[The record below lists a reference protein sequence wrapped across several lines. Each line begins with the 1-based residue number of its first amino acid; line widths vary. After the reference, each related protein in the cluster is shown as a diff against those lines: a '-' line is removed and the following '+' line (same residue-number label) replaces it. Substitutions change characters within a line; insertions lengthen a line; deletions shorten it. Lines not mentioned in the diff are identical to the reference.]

1 MDSGKYEFTSVTGTL
16 FMKSY
21 KLRET
26 KGLQLTLELKALVL
40 ETLNPEVLILIFRTD
55 TFSLRINA

>member
-1 MDSGKYEFTSVTGTL
+1 
-16 FMKSY
+16 MKSY